1 MNRFLINIFSK
12 DEVKLFIQKHEHNRV
27 KAEYVGR
34 PYFRHFLYGDC
45 FNNYY
50 IIEEHRHPGFT
61 YVLKKNGNKIELNVI
76 DQMLL
81 RKYILKY
88 LTI

>member
-1 MNRFLINIFSK
+1 MFAK
-12 DEVKLFIQKHEHNRV
+12 DEIKLFIQKHEHDRV
-27 KAEYVGR
+27 KSEYVGR

-45 FNNYY
+45 FNNY

-61 YVLKKNGNKIELNVI
+61 YVLKKNGNKIKLNAI

-81 RKYILKY
+81 RKYVLNN